1 MANVPFEFSPM
12 ITRKPL
18 QWPNRAKVALWIIL
32 NIEHFDINKP
42 FSGYGVGAS
51 IVPDV
56 RNYALRDYGA
66 RVGIWRLMDLLD
78 RYKIRATVA
87 LNSNVC
93 EYYPIIVQE
102 GKRRDWEFMGHGMTN
117 SQLLVNVPE
126 SEERQIIRTSIQV
139 LEGAVGKRPEGW
151 LGSALAETN
160 NTLDILVEEGIKYV
174 CDWCNDDQPYPMK
187 LKKGTLIS
195 APYSMELNDLPAF
208 YNYHFTPEQF
218 GQIIKDQFD
227 VLYQEGANSG
237 RVMAIA
243 LHPFIIAQPFR
254 INYLENALKYIT
266 KNPDIWLTTGSEFVR
281 WYSEHYLRE

>member
-1 MANVPFEFSPM
+1 MADVPFEYSPM
-12 ITRKPL
+12 ISRKPL
-18 QWPNRAKVALWIIL
+18 QWPNRARVALWVIL
-32 NIEHFDINKP
+32 NIEHFDLGKP
-42 FSGYGVGAS
+42 LTGYGVAGS

-78 RYKIRATVA
+78 RYKIRGTVA

-93 EYYPIIVQE
+93 EYYPIIVEE

-117 SQLLVNVPE
+117 SQALVNLPE
-126 SEERQIIRTSIQV
+126 AEERQIIRTSIRV
-139 LEGAVGKRPEGW
+139 IEKKVGKRPEGW
-151 LGSALAETN
+151 LGSALAETY
-160 NTLDILVEEGIKYV
+160 NTLDILAEEGIKYV
-174 CDWCNDDQPYPMK
+174 SDWCNDDQPYLMK

-208 YNYHFTPEQF
+208 YNYHLAPDQF
-218 GQIIKDQFD
+218 GRMIKDQFD
-227 VLYQEGANSG
+227 VLYQEGATSG

-254 INYLENALKYIT
+254 IKYLEEALEYIT
-266 KNPDIWLTTGSEFVR
+266 RHSDVWLTTGSEFVR
-281 WYSEHYLRE
+281 WYSEHCL